1 MEQATPFTTFLT
13 WMAEALNRF
22 HVSDVFC
29 ELIAPMTKP
38 AEIELTVEAIE
49 YGETAAVAATGQG
62 TFRVG
67 RCSKWRPRRVSA
79 SPVTTQAADGRG
91 REFVS
96 RSICTPTETSAHG
109 KASRWRCTVV
119 HNNWSAS
126 APLRAGISGSNSVGR
141 SASTG
146 SMSATRA
153 VFRSRRGACM

>member
-38 AEIELTVEAIE
+38 AEIELTLEAIE
-49 YGETAAVAATGQG
+49 YGETATMTATGQG
-62 TFRVG
+62 TSRVG

-79 SPVTTQAADGRG
+79 STVAARAADGRG

-119 HNNWSAS
+119 HNNSYRECTS
-126 APLRAGISGSNSVGR
+126 PRRYQRIKFGRPIRKYGEHVGNPR
-141 SASTG
+141 CVS
-146 SMSATRA
+146 
-153 VFRSRRGACM
+153 F